1 MKYTKLLIII
11 AIVGLFVVFYKL
23 GFNKYLSLE
32 ALQANKEALNTFY
45 HEHQLVFTGVFMLIY
60 IISAAISLPGATVL
74 TLTGGFIFGPLLG
87 SGIVIVSATIGAS
100 LAFLVARFILRNT
113 LEKKYAHNLKKFNDG
128 ITKNAWSYLLFLRL
142 VPLFPFFLI
151 NIVMG
156 LTRVPLRVFT
166 LVSLVGMYPGTFVYA
181 LAGGQLAVIHS
192 VKDIASPRLIGAF
205 TLLGCFALIPGIYKR
220 FKGVKK

>member
-1 MKYTKLLIII
+1 M
-11 AIVGLFVVFYKL
+11 
-23 GFNKYLSLE
+23 
-32 ALQANKEALNTFY
+32 
-45 HEHQLVFTGVFMLIY
+45 
-60 IISAAISLPGATVL
+60 
-74 TLTGGFIFGPLLG
+74 
-87 SGIVIVSATIGAS
+87 
-100 LAFLVARFILRNT
+100 
-113 LEKKYAHNLKKFNDG
+113 
-128 ITKNAWSYLLFLRL
+128 TKNAWSYLLFLRL

-166 LVSLVGMYPGTFVYA
+166 LVSLVGMYPGTFVYT

-220 FKGVKK
+220 FKGTKK

>member
-1 MKYTKLLIII
+1 MKYTKLFIIA

-23 GFNKYLSLE
+23 GFNEYLSLE
-32 ALQANKEALNTFY
+32 SLQANKEALNTFY
-45 HEHQLVFTGVFMLIY
+45 REHWMLFTGAYMLVY
-60 IISAAISLPGATVL
+60 IISAAVSLPGATIL
-74 TLTGGFIFGPLLG
+74 TLTGGFIFGPLFG

-113 LEKKYAHNLKKFNDG
+113 LEKRYERYLKKFNEG
-128 ITKNAWSYLLFLRL
+128 IKTNAWSYLLFLRL

-156 LTRVPLRVFT
+156 LTRLPLRVFA
-166 LVSLVGMYPGTFVYA
+166 LVSFVGMYPGTFVYT
-181 LAGGQLAVIHS
+181 LAGGQLATINS

-205 TLLGCFALIPGIYKR
+205 TLLGCFALIPTIYKKI
-220 FKGVKK
+220 KGVKK

>member
-1 MKYTKLLIII
+1 MKYTKFFIIA
-11 AIVGLFVVFYKL
+11 AIVGLFVVFYML

-32 ALQANKEALNTFY
+32 ALQANREALNIFY
-45 HEHQLVFTGVFMLIY
+45 HEHRVVFTGAFMLVY
-60 IISAAISLPGATVL
+60 IISAAISLPGATIL
-74 TLTGGFIFGPLLG
+74 TLTGGFIFGPLIG

-113 LEKKYAHNLKKFNDG
+113 LEKKYEHNLKKFNEG

-166 LVSLVGMYPGTFVYA
+166 LVSFIGMYPGTFVYT
-181 LAGGQLAVIHS
+181 LAGGQLATINS

-205 TLLGCFALIPGIYKR
+205 TLLGCFALISGIYKK
-220 FKGVKK
+220 FKGSKK